1 MQCAIRSTP
10 VLKKCASDHL
20 SSFIA
25 RSGRLHFQTTSIII
39 VVKEHSISCIFY
51 SAFTHQAIF
60 MGFKL
65 LKKKRKFLKLVKS
78 SCYAIIMIPIHTI
91 HNIPPTI
98 PQVPFF

>member
-39 VVKEHSISCIFY
+39 VVKEHSISCIFLLSFY
-51 SAFTHQAIF
+51 SPSNFYGIQTI
-60 MGFKL
+60 KE
-65 LKKKRKFLKLVKS
+65 KKKIPEASQVIML
-78 SCYAIIMIPIHTI
+78 CYYNDTNTHYS
-91 HNIPPTI
+91 
-98 PQVPFF
+98 